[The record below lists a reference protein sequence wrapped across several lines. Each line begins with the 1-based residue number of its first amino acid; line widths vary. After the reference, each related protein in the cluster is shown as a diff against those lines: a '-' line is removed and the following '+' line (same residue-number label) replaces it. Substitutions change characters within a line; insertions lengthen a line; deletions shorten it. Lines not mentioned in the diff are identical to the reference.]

1 MFYSAY
7 VAKSNQRA
15 AVHNSRSMGYGEKKG
30 NTLGY
35 GGKKGNT
42 LQPALISDI
51 FELLN
56 LHSLV
61 RKYRKFMGE

>member
-1 MFYSAY
+1 MFCSAH

-15 AVHNSRSMGYGEKKG
+15 AVRNSRSMGYGEKG

-61 RKYRKFMGE
+61 HKYRKFMGE